1 MHRSNIPVLC
11 AFASVP
17 SVIMPKSRKLVFQQG
32 EWRNAFPMERTEDA
46 NHKLHLPSSYQTEFD
61 PVKRKYGSAPEVQ
74 GTGWRQ
80 NWYFMQIW
88 RFRKPIEN
96 SFDLR
101 ALQLLF
107 WKPRFDMILLHVECQ
122 KSILSKLYSKSDQR
136 DLLETQS
143 WCWGVAG
150 GQECTTTC

>member
-1 MHRSNIPVLC
+1 MPLPLFLQLLCPRAGNLFSSKESEGMHFQWRGQKMQITSCTYLLHTKQSLIQWKESTGLPQ
-11 AFASVP
+11 
-17 SVIMPKSRKLVFQQG
+17 KSRVLG
-32 EWRNAFPMERTEDA
+32 GGRTDT
-46 NHKLHLPSSYQTEFD
+46 SSLL
-61 PVKRKYGSAPEVQ
+61 
-74 GTGWRQ
+74 
-80 NWYFMQIW
+80 NLQIW

-107 WKPRFDMILLHVECQ
+107 WKPRFDMILLHVEYQ

-136 DLLETQS
+136 ELLETQS